1 MASRLNLQN
10 LLEELLESD
19 EVYYN
24 SPESKRMAYPAIVY
38 SKSIIEKESANDGM
52 YHKKTRYEIIVIDT
66 LPDNPVIEKLLD
78 LPYCSHDRTYISDN
92 LHHDVLTLYY

>member
-1 MASRLNLQN
+1 MERRPNLQTM
-10 LLEELLESD
+10 LEELLESD

-38 SKSIIEKESANDGM
+38 SKSRVEKESANDGM
-52 YHKKTRYEIIVIDT
+52 YLKKTRYELIVIDT
-66 LPDNPVIEKLLD
+66 LPDNPVIGKLLD
-78 LPYCSHDRTYISDN
+78 LPYSSHDRTYVSDN